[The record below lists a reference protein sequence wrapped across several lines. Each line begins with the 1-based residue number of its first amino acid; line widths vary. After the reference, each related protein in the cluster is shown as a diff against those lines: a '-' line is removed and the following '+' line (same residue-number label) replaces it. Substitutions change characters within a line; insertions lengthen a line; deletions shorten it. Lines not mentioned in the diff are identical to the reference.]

1 MENNRNGKKID
12 TRTLGGWLI
21 LIQVFIILNA
31 FSWLNNLQLYYKLL
45 GEKDQLIKDKGVSD
59 PSIYITFIY
68 YELASSLIFTFG
80 TFAVFYYFFKRNS
93 YFPLIMTIYLA
104 AEVLVE
110 GLSFL
115 LFSSIAGESALIW
128 QKLIFSAVISV
139 FIIIYLRVSKRVKVT
154 FIH

>member
-1 MENNRNGKKID
+1 MKNNGTQKKID

-45 GEKDQLIKDKGVSD
+45 GEKDRLIKDKGVAD
-59 PSIYITFIY
+59 TSIYTAFVY
-68 YELASSLIFTFG
+68 YELAASLVFTFG
-80 TFAVFYYFFKRNS
+80 TFAVFYYFFKRNR

-115 LFSSIAGESALIW
+115 LFRSIAGDSALIW
-128 QKLIFSAVISV
+128 QKLIFSVVISIFV
-139 FIIIYLRVSKRVKVT
+139 IVYLRVSKRVKVT